1 MKYTDF
7 VKLVAREA
15 QVTNVVAKKV
25 LDSSMNLL
33 KDVVVSG
40 DEVVLNGV
48 GKFSKKLRSERMGTN
63 PMTGE
68 KVTIPASNV
77 VTFKT
82 SKEFKEQLNQ

>member
-48 GKFSKKLRSERMGTN
+48 GKFSKKLRSERMGNN

-68 KVTIPASNV
+68 KVVIPASNV

-82 SKEFKEQLNQ
+82 SKEFKEQLNR